1 MTPSAFRCPWEKVF
15 SVQWSMSPGVWP
27 PLPRAP
33 SPPGSRAPATLGSY
47 GPLQGPHSL
56 CPWHLL
62 CLRCSPSKV
71 LTLRPV
77 MELPAASSHPG
88 SLTQPLGSSVTA
100 PFTLELHPSVLS
112 AIWTLQSE
120 GYLSVPAPWNCRP
133 QPPARDLADAQG
145 VFAECMRGGYLD
157 PPTSPQTCDPISV
170 VLCPSPASSLWQT
183 PPPPPLTSACGPC
196 AAGGGCA
203 GPPSRTCPPRACSCR
218 R

>member
-1 MTPSAFRCPWEKVF
+1 
-15 SVQWSMSPGVWP
+15 MSPGVWL

-33 SPPGSRAPATLGSY
+33 SPSGSHAAATLGSY
-47 GPLQGPHSL
+47 GPLQGPYSL

-62 CLRCSPSKV
+62 CPRCSPSKV

-77 MELPAASSHPG
+77 MELPAASSRPG
-88 SLTQPLGSSVTA
+88 SLTQPLGPSVTA
-100 PFTLELHPSVLS
+100 PFTLELHPSVFS
-112 AIWTLQSE
+112 AIWTLQPE

-133 QPPARDLADAQG
+133 QPPARGLADAHG
-145 VFAECMRGGYLD
+145 IFAECMRGGDLD
-157 PPTSPQTCDPISV
+157 PPPLPRTVT
-170 VLCPSPASSLWQT
+170 PSAWSCVPALHPPCGT
-183 PPPPPLTSACGPC
+183 PPPPLTSACGPC